1 MSFKIIALEILEGC
15 DNKHSK
21 LLEKNK
27 LYYFYNDYSIK
38 SDKIAVKE
46 NFNIYSFLD
55 DAQQSDLTI
64 NISAIVG
71 KNGMGKST
79 IVEFIIKA
87 INNLFY
93 RYREDNKEEEFH
105 EVDKV
110 EGLELNIYYQKN
122 KSIYR
127 LYIINDE
134 YKVFKYDENN
144 ENPREQSDFKLDDF
158 FYTEVINYSLY
169 AYNSNQEGNWIDK
182 IFHKNDGYQTPI
194 VLNPWRK
201 EGNIDIN
208 TENFLVFQRL
218 LANLLKYDAQ
228 NKLNLNLGDNNL
240 SAEYILLKLRN
251 ETDENG
257 KNYYQEKAQKEWKID
272 LSIFDDNFREKLI
285 KDLINRLYKNKK
297 INSEIDSKIVEFSK
311 CYVLYKIISICKK
324 YDDYRDENIDFSV
337 TDFGDKQWQK
347 ILDILEKDT
356 SHITF
361 KLRQIIN
368 YLVCNHIQY
377 SSENDISMISTKE
390 LAEKIKTISKGENII
405 NFLPPPIF
413 GVDIEMKSTKSNNDK
428 IKFSSLSSGE
438 KQQIYSIN
446 SIFYHLINLES
457 IPKDGNRISY
467 EYINI
472 ILEEIELYFHPEYQR
487 TYIYKLI
494 EGIKKLNLKK
504 IKGINFIFVTHS
516 PFILSDIPKQN
527 VLFLGEGEMENKN
540 TFAGNISMMLSSSFF
555 MKESLIGEFS
565 KRKINQLLEKLNQ
578 QKEENRKE
586 EYGKNKDNKEYEE
599 YKDYKAKMLMD
610 EEEKQDAFKFIDLI
624 DEPIL
629 KYKLKEMFREAYPD
643 FWQNREKQM
652 KENELKDLA
661 EKYDIEI
668 EIKSKK

>member
-38 SDKIAVKE
+38 LDKIAVKE

-527 VLFLGEGEMENKN
+527 VLFLGEGEIENKN

-555 MKESLIGEFS
+555 MKESLIGEFA
-565 KRKINQLLEKLNQ
+565 KNKINQLLEKIIE
-578 QKEENRKE
+578 QKEENNKE
-586 EYGKNKDNKEYEE
+586 EESKKNNKKYEKKVIIDDTE
-599 YKDYKAKMLMD
+599 KEKALKLI
-610 EEEKQDAFKFIDLI
+610 ELI

-629 KYKLKEMFREAYPD
+629 KHKLKEMFREAYPD
-643 FWQNREKQM
+643 FWKDREKQM

-661 EKYDIEI
+661 EKYGIKI
-668 EIKSKK
+668 EIKS

>member
-105 EVDKV
+105 KVDKV

-127 LYIINDE
+127 LYIINDK

-251 ETDENG
+251 EIDENG

-337 TDFGDKQWQK
+337 TDFGDKQW
-347 ILDILEKDT
+347 
-356 SHITF
+356 
-361 KLRQIIN
+361 
-368 YLVCNHIQY
+368 
-377 SSENDISMISTKE
+377 
-390 LAEKIKTISKGENII
+390 
-405 NFLPPPIF
+405 
-413 GVDIEMKSTKSNNDK
+413 
-428 IKFSSLSSGE
+428 
-438 KQQIYSIN
+438 
-446 SIFYHLINLES
+446 
-457 IPKDGNRISY
+457 
-467 EYINI
+467 
-472 ILEEIELYFHPEYQR
+472 
-487 TYIYKLI
+487 
-494 EGIKKLNLKK
+494 
-504 IKGINFIFVTHS
+504 
-516 PFILSDIPKQN
+516 
-527 VLFLGEGEMENKN
+527 
-540 TFAGNISMMLSSSFF
+540 
-555 MKESLIGEFS
+555 
-565 KRKINQLLEKLNQ
+565 
-578 QKEENRKE
+578 
-586 EYGKNKDNKEYEE
+586 
-599 YKDYKAKMLMD
+599 
-610 EEEKQDAFKFIDLI
+610 
-624 DEPIL
+624 
-629 KYKLKEMFREAYPD
+629 
-643 FWQNREKQM
+643 
-652 KENELKDLA
+652 
-661 EKYDIEI
+661 
-668 EIKSKK
+668 

>member
-1 MSFKIIALEILEGC
+1 MSFKIIALEILKGC

-413 GVDIEMKSTKSNNDK
+413 GVDIGMKSTKSNNDK

-527 VLFLGEGEMENKN
+527 VLFLGEGEIENKN

-586 EYGKNKDNKEYEE
+586 EYGKNKDNKEYEK
-599 YKDYKAKMLMD
+599 YKDYKAKMIMD
-610 EEEKQDAFKFIDLI
+610 EEEKQYAFNFIDLI

-629 KYKLKEMFREAYPD
+629 KNKLVEMFCEAYPD
-643 FWQNREKQM
+643 FCESKEQTIKVQRLKTYAKQLGL
-652 KENELKDLA
+652 NPD
-661 EKYDIEI
+661 DIEI
-668 EIKSKK
+668 K

>member
-251 ETDENG
+251 EIDENG

-390 LAEKIKTISKGENII
+390 LAEKIKSISKGENII

-413 GVDIEMKSTKSNNDK
+413 SVDIELKSSNSEKVN
-428 IKFSSLSSGE
+428 FSALSSGE

-494 EGIKKLNLKK
+494 EGIKKLNLEN

-527 VLFLGEGEMENKN
+527 VLFLGENEMGNKN

-555 MKESLIGEFS
+555 MKESLIGEFA
-565 KRKINQLLEKLNQ
+565 KNKINQLLEKIIE
-578 QKEENRKE
+578 QKEENNKE
-586 EYGKNKDNKEYEE
+586 EESKKNNKKYEKKVIIDDTE
-599 YKDYKAKMLMD
+599 KEKALKLI
-610 EEEKQDAFKFIDLI
+610 ELI

-629 KYKLKEMFREAYPD
+629 KHKLKEMFREAYPD
-643 FWQNREKQM
+643 FWKDREKEM
-652 KENELKDLA
+652 NENELKDLA
-661 EKYDIEI
+661 EKYGIKI
-668 EIKSKK
+668 EIKS